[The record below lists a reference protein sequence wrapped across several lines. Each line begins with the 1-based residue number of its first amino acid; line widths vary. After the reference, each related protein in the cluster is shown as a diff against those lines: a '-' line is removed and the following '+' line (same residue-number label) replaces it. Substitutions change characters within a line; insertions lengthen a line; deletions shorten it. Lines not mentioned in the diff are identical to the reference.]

1 MTVPRELSPDECVAL
16 LSVGSVGRV
25 GLCAADG
32 PHIVPVNYVLDGE
45 SIVFRT
51 SVYGV
56 LGRHDWSAGVVAF
69 EVDELEAATRSGRSV
84 VVRGP
89 AERIEDPDAMDAIAW
104 TTDPS
109 PWAGGLRRQY
119 VRVRFSEMSGRAVGE
134 DTSGPE
140 H

>member
-32 PHIVPVNYVLDGE
+32 PQIVPVNYVLDGK

-51 SVYGV
+51 SAYGL
-56 LGRHDWSAGVVAF
+56 LGRHDWSSGVVAF

-89 AERIEDPDAMDAIAW
+89 AERIEDPDEMDAIAW

-119 VRVRFSEMSGRAVGE
+119 VRVRFSEMTGRAVGE
-134 DTSGPE
+134 DTSRPE